1 MGKIIGFLGRKRSG
15 KDTCG
20 EYLIESYNFTK
31 YAFAD
36 PLKDILKILF
46 NFDDEQLNKNK
57 EEIDKLWK
65 ISPREALQKFGTD
78 FARIDIF
85 KYFPQLKEPLNNKTI
100 WVKLFELWYEKNKDK
115 NIVITDVR
123 FLDEIISIK
132 EKGGL
137 IFKVNRK
144 SCEKDS
150 HLSEKNIDDYNQEL
164 IDAELDNNYKI
175 VDLYSQIDTQL
186 FIRQL

>member
-20 EYLIESYNFTK
+20 EYLIENYNFTK

-85 KYFPQLKEPLNNKTI
+85 KYFPQLKEPLNNNCLKYLK
-100 WVKLFELWYEKNKDK
+100 KL
-115 NIVITDVR
+115 NI
-123 FLDEIISIK
+123 L
-132 EKGGL
+132 L
-137 IFKVNRK
+137 I
-144 SCEKDS
+144 
-150 HLSEKNIDDYNQEL
+150 LL
-164 IDAELDNNYKI
+164 P
-175 VDLYSQIDTQL
+175 
-186 FIRQL
+186 